1 MYFVQIYIDEYPSY
15 PALFVC
21 IQTGKKGHSS
31 VEDARATMELYKVV
45 EVEWEKQLASK
56 SQNSSSQ
63 K

>member
-1 MYFVQIYIDEYPSY
+1 MLVPSWLAITILLC
-15 PALFVC
+15 P
-21 IQTGKKGHSS
+21 QTGKKGHSS

-56 SQNSSSQ
+56 SQSDPGQ